1 MKTKLFALLLFV
13 GLMSQAAYSQT
24 TLSGTVT
31 DKSGEKLPGITIVV
45 ANTKTG
51 ASTDIEGQ
59 YKLEL
64 SGSSANLVITGIGY
78 KTLKK
83 EISLSSGQQTLD
95 ILMEDDV
102 LALDQVV
109 VTATFGTKS
118 QKDSPISMSYLGAKQ
133 LATLSAN
140 SQADIL
146 RSIPGITAEGGGGEV
161 AANIFIRGLPSGGQY
176 QFNPLQ
182 VDGLP
187 TLSTFGLNSSAHDVY
202 FRNDIG
208 IQSLEFVRGGIST
221 LFGAGSVAGII
232 NYNSITGSDVSK
244 NAIQLETANL
254 GRIKADFLSSGKLGG
269 SDSKM
274 YYAFSGFYRYDEGP
288 IKTGLPTEGVQ
299 FRGNIKKV
307 TDNGS
312 FTLYGQFIDDKAQFY
327 LPFPLSAT
335 DKTRPEVNGQTIR
348 TMQTANAANMSFLTP
363 DGLYQSPIENG
374 ASTKG
379 GYLMMKMNQNFG
391 DGWVFSSK
399 IKYAKYAHDFNLFL
413 DGAGFGNPVET
424 QATFLATSGRGLTGG
439 SNYKYTY
446 VDNGQALPANALLF
460 ENRILDRQRPLTE
473 YVGEFNLTKQLNNH
487 TVTAGTYLARSEA
500 GDKNITYRYLSEFAE
515 NPRLVNLT
523 YTDAAGVAKKYTLNG
538 LSGTNVGYS
547 DQNINSN
554 KAAFYLTDEYKGEK
568 FNFDAGFR
576 VERAQGFITS
586 YGSKTYNV
594 LNDPTLAPNLAS
606 VTWGNGQLTKNGKV
620 STTGTAIALAGLY
633 KISPK
638 VNVYANVSQGYFF
651 PELRS
656 VKFKT
661 AYETSSYNPE
671 KILSTEAGVKFGSPK
686 FSGTAAVYSINLK
699 DRNEINFIND
709 GKGGLIDDVQ
719 KVSTSSYGLEV
730 SGNYIIAKNFSANG
744 NFTYQKHKYTK
755 YESNAALVG
764 NWLQRQPRTMGM
776 IGLTYD
782 NSKVDAN
789 FSTNYLGKKYTA
801 ADNLYLLDSYTIS
814 RLDLGKTFS
823 VGAPNQKMRI
833 GASVYNLFNTAG
845 ITEGSPRGANVAGS
859 NYFVGRPELPRRFF
873 LRLKYEF

>member
-1 MKTKLFALLLFV
+1 MRKILFLLTILCALYTSAQGVTTSNIQGSVKDETGGALPSATVLAIHLPTGSKYGVSTNEKGQFNLDNLRSGGPYKV
-13 GLMSQAAYSQT
+13 VISYIGFQDQTYEDIILGLGKGYTINAILKEGGLELEAIV
-24 TLSGTVT
+24 LSS
-31 DKSGEKLPGITIVV
+31 KKGI
-45 ANTKTG
+45 ADPSKTG

-95 ILMEDDV
+95 ILMRDDV
-102 LALDQVV
+102 PALDQVV

-312 FTLYGQFIDDKAQFY
+312 ITLYGQFIDDKAQFY
-327 LPFPLSAT
+327 LPYPLAAT

-348 TMQTANAANMSFLTP
+348 TMQTSNAANMSFLTP
-363 DGLYQSPIENG
+363 DGLYQSPIANG

-473 YVGEFNLTKQLNNH
+473 YVGEFNLTK
-487 TVTAGTYLARSEA
+487 E
-500 GDKNITYRYLSEFAE
+500 
-515 NPRLVNLT
+515 
-523 YTDAAGVAKKYTLNG
+523 
-538 LSGTNVGYS
+538 
-547 DQNINSN
+547 
-554 KAAFYLTDEYKGEK
+554 
-568 FNFDAGFR
+568 
-576 VERAQGFITS
+576 
-586 YGSKTYNV
+586 
-594 LNDPTLAPNLAS
+594 
-606 VTWGNGQLTKNGKV
+606 
-620 STTGTAIALAGLY
+620 
-633 KISPK
+633 IS
-638 VNVYANVSQGYFF
+638 
-651 PELRS
+651 L
-656 VKFKT
+656 
-661 AYETSSYNPE
+661 
-671 KILSTEAGVKFGSPK
+671 
-686 FSGTAAVYSINLK
+686 
-699 DRNEINFIND
+699 
-709 GKGGLIDDVQ
+709 
-719 KVSTSSYGLEV
+719 
-730 SGNYIIAKNFSANG
+730 
-744 NFTYQKHKYTK
+744 
-755 YESNAALVG
+755 
-764 NWLQRQPRTMGM
+764 
-776 IGLTYD
+776 
-782 NSKVDAN
+782 
-789 FSTNYLGKKYTA
+789 
-801 ADNLYLLDSYTIS
+801 
-814 RLDLGKTFS
+814 
-823 VGAPNQKMRI
+823 
-833 GASVYNLFNTAG
+833 
-845 ITEGSPRGANVAGS
+845 
-859 NYFVGRPELPRRFF
+859 
-873 LRLKYEF
+873 